1 MNKKMFV
8 SIMVVSL
15 ITLGLILTVNA
26 QTILDMN
33 WDSNLG
39 NVDVTFTADDD
50 DRMGFYTEGNYIKG
64 SLYAKDY
71 DDNPYG
77 YGVDSFLTTTN
88 AYVEGGFIEYAVNR
102 TDSKTSYGAAGQKSY
117 SFVGSTG
124 NASMDY
130 RVSTNYASMK
140 ACQYGFASSKNFEAN
155 GGYFEVLHTLT
166 DSDDD
171 GASVYVEGSGS
182 AVIKLMGAQSAGS
195 SFNMGHLGVC
205 GDGEEAWDDNYAKL
219 QASGTGVFNVN
230 AWADNSISVHEGG
243 WTIPGD
249 GTDNSAFYDL
259 TVGYSG
265 EFNYLDFGVA
275 GN

>member
-1 MNKKMFV
+1 MNKKFVIIPLLVV
-8 SIMVVSL
+8 SIALL
-15 ITLGLILTVNA
+15 ITSVSA

-33 WDSNLG
+33 WDG
-39 NVDVTFTADDD
+39 TGAVDVNFDSADDAS
-50 DRMGFYTEGNYIKG
+50 MGFHTNGGYISGN
-64 SLYAKDY
+64 LYAKDY
-71 DDNPYG
+71 DNNPYG

-130 RVSTNYASMK
+130 RVSTDYASMK

-205 GDGEEAWDDNYAKL
+205 GDGEAWDDNYAKL

-230 AWADNSISVHEGG
+230 AWADNSISIHEGG

-259 TVGYSG
+259 AIGYSG
-265 EFNYLDFGVA
+265 DLNYLDFGVA